1 MSARNNRDDSTLRMV
16 LVKNRLSRS
25 KLRLEINRL
34 PKVPMSLDKLKIK
47 NKSVNSRKNWRRR
60 ANSFGATRKKKLWYK
75 KTKAADVVKEGG
87 VPLGVVTPALTYH
100 SDNKDGDDL
109 DGKHGSF
116 EWLTQKFGTCCTADE
131 NNNSTN
137 DLKEWT
143 VAQNKLENS
152 SSVIVQETKDVGD
165 RSVPEPVGDNRKE
178 TSSSLLDGE
187 LTGWEWILSCCW
199 SPQQHQVVD
208 RVVDDRTYK
217 CTNIESGESS
227 RSSCDDDDDDE
238 GSDESSQ
245 SSQHLAGQWLNLQ
258 TMADDISEIS
268 SSDTSDDDES
278 DYESDDERQ

>member
-1 MSARNNRDDSTLRMV
+1 MA

-25 KLRLEINRL
+25 SSLRLEINRL

-60 ANSFGATRKKKLWYK
+60 ASSFGATRKKKLWSK
-75 KTKAADVVKEGG
+75 KTKADAAATDK
-87 VPLGVVTPALTYH
+87 VPLVVVMTSAPTYH
-100 SDNKDGDDL
+100 SDDEDGSDV

-137 DLKEWT
+137 DLMIEWT
-143 VAQNKLENS
+143 AAQNKLENS
-152 SSVIVQETKDVGD
+152 SSVVVQETKDVGD
-165 RSVPEPVGDNRKE
+165 RSEPEPPAGDRKE
-178 TSSSLLDGE
+178 ASSSSSGGGGK
-187 LTGWEWILSCCW
+187 GWEWILSCCC
-199 SPQQHQVVD
+199 SPPQEQIVD
-208 RVVDDRTYK
+208 RVVDDRTYE

-227 RSSCDDDDDDE
+227 RSSCDDDDDE

-245 SSQHLAGQWLNLQ
+245 SSQHLAGQWLNLSR
-258 TMADDISEIS
+258 MADEISEIS

-278 DYESDDERQ
+278 DDESDDERQ